1 MILTVL
7 SSELKYISGISFFRS
22 FIFFLSFLKFTPSH
36 FNHHFKKS
44 RFSPTIFTKL
54 CEFYFFFWLV
64 LVLKK
69 KKNKIQTM
77 LKRKNT
83 LAYTDI
89 QPFINPFCQGT
100 RTINSH
106 QTRHWL
112 VLHVV
117 CDFKLSY
124 NIIKNILIL

>member
-1 MILTVL
+1 MV
-7 SSELKYISGISFFRS
+7 SRISFF
-22 FIFFLSFLKFTPSH
+22 FLFFFLLSFLKFTPSH
-36 FNHHFKKS
+36 FNIILKNHTSHLPS
-44 RFSPTIFTKL
+44 LPDYVNFT
-54 CEFYFFFWLV
+54 FFFWLV
-64 LVLKK
+64 LVFKK

-106 QTRHWL
+106 QTRH
-112 VLHVV
+112 
-117 CDFKLSY
+117 
-124 NIIKNILIL
+124 